1 MNVKKLIRGTKME
14 IALKGKF
21 DTISA
26 STFESEIVGE
36 LTDVTELV
44 IDMSNVEYIS
54 SAGLR
59 VLLYLQQ
66 IMDEQG
72 SMAVKNVPEAAS
84 HVFRVT
90 GFDKVITIL

>member
-1 MNVKKLIRGTKME
+1 MNVKKLICGTKME

-59 VLLYLQQ
+59 VLLTMQKRLNGR
-66 IMDEQG
+66 G
-72 SMAVKNVPEAAS
+72 SVTVTNVCPEVKNVLD
-84 HVFRVT
+84 VT
-90 GFDKVITIL
+90 GFTEMLNIN